1 MYDFTSLASS
11 GKHLQFGQN
20 LSLSRFEQG
29 DSLVARDASLFIIA
43 LKHENRHCVKDGV
56 RGPHDCP
63 MLGGSLRRC
72 TGLRYPVLV
81 AKVYYG
87 REAGGGVGS

>member
-1 MYDFTSLASS
+1 M
-11 GKHLQFGQN
+11 QFGRN

-29 DSLVARDASLFIIA
+29 DFLAARDASLFIIA

-56 RGPHDCP
+56 RGPQDCP
-63 MLGGSLRRC
+63 MLGGSLGSC

-81 AKVYYG
+81 AKVYNG
-87 REAGGGVGS
+87 REVRGVGS